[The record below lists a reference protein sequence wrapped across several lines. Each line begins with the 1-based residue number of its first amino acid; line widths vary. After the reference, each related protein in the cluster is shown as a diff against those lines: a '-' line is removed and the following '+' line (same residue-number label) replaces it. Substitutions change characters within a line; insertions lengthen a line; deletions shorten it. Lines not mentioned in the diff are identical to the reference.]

1 MREVTSRK
9 IGTRGTIATIS
20 GLILFGLM
28 LAMAT
33 VSAGALAA
41 AIVGSVALFATLLMT
56 LRSVR
61 RGRGKVESRIKGV
74 HQPEV
79 ASRRIGTR
87 GTIASGEYRHTL
99 ERLARD
105 VQVFSKACPLF
116 VPLAEEGWIEGE
128 IPRQIATEYL
138 EDLQRHDIDTLVL
151 GCTHYPLLK
160 ATIAAVL
167 GPDVTLVDSAQATS
181 EVVHD
186 VLSTTNSLKDSDSA
200 GSLQFL
206 VSDAPERFAQVG
218 NAFLNQEIE
227 NVEWAKW
234 LEETFRGKRYDL
246 TIISHVEPMDIG
258 RIYSDPDYYI
268 QYDSQE
274 FRDIFA
280 KFESATSDAD
290 KTKFL
295 QEAQRKI
302 ADDAPVGFLF
312 ELAKLGVAQ
321 KGLTGMWPSWPSF
334 INEVAALRW
343 N

>member
-1 MREVTSRK
+1 MYESEGAIGIFDSGVGGLTVVRQIASRLPHENVIYLGDTARVPYGTKSGETVVRYALSCARVLLERRIKLLVVACNTASAFALDALRESLDVPVVGVVEPGARSALERTKTMK
-9 IGTRGTIATIS
+9 IG
-20 GLILFGLM
+20 
-28 LAMAT
+28 
-33 VSAGALAA
+33 V
-41 AIVGSVALFATLLMT
+41 
-56 LRSVR
+56 
-61 RGRGKVESRIKGV
+61 
-74 HQPEV
+74 
-79 ASRRIGTR
+79 IGTR

-181 EVVHD
+181 EVVQD
-186 VLSTTNSLKDSDSA
+186 VLSTTNLLKDSDSA

-227 NVEWAKW
+227 NVEWVD
-234 LEETFRGKRYDL
+234 F
-246 TIISHVEPMDIG
+246 
-258 RIYSDPDYYI
+258 
-268 QYDSQE
+268 
-274 FRDIFA
+274 
-280 KFESATSDAD
+280 
-290 KTKFL
+290 
-295 QEAQRKI
+295 
-302 ADDAPVGFLF
+302 
-312 ELAKLGVAQ
+312 
-321 KGLTGMWPSWPSF
+321 
-334 INEVAALRW
+334 
-343 N
+343 